1 MIPSEAKAPW
11 KSLNEKMAKV
21 SIELDGVAISCANRG
36 AVSALPSKIADTNCF
51 FSPRVVCINRDK
63 SRKNNEIHR
72 GKRPIRR
79 ILFDRFK
86 PSAYLCVIVI
96 ARESESEPVVHH
108 NREIGKH

>member
-1 MIPSEAKAPW
+1 M
-11 KSLNEKMAKV
+11 
-21 SIELDGVAISCANRG
+21 GFTG
-36 AVSALPSKIADTNCF
+36 
-51 FSPRVVCINRDK
+51 
-63 SRKNNEIHR
+63 KNAR
-72 GKRPIRR
+72 FVG

>member
-1 MIPSEAKAPW
+1 MGSVS
-11 KSLNEKMAKV
+11 SL
-21 SIELDGVAISCANRG
+21 LT
-36 AVSALPSKIADTNCF
+36 KIAETNWF
-51 FSPRVVCINRDK
+51 FRPMVECINRDK
-63 SRKNNEIHR
+63 SRKNNEIPR
-72 GKRPIRR
+72 RKRQIRR

>member
-1 MIPSEAKAPW
+1 
-11 KSLNEKMAKV
+11 MAKV

-51 FSPRVVCINRDK
+51 FSPMVVCINRDK

-79 ILFDRFK
+79 ILFDRGTAD
-86 PSAYLCVIVI
+86 PDAVLQRQSAYLCVIVI

>member
-1 MIPSEAKAPW
+1 
-11 KSLNEKMAKV
+11 MAKV
-21 SIELDGVAISCANRG
+21 SIELDVVAISCANWG
-36 AVSALPSKIADTNCF
+36 AVRAQPSKIADTNCF
-51 FSPRVVCINRDK
+51 FSHMVVCINRDK
-63 SRKNNEIHR
+63 CRKNNEIQR

-79 ILFDRFK
+79 ILFDRFN

>member
-36 AVSALPSKIADTNCF
+36 AVSALPSKIADTNC
-51 FSPRVVCINRDK
+51 
-63 SRKNNEIHR
+63 
-72 GKRPIRR
+72 
-79 ILFDRFK
+79 
-86 PSAYLCVIVI
+86 SAYLCVIVI

>member
-1 MIPSEAKAPW
+1 MPIW
-11 KSLNEKMAKV
+11 QL
-21 SIELDGVAISCANRG
+21 CANLLIPNCLRSNFSYSPL
-36 AVSALPSKIADTNCF
+36 AALELYVKD
-51 FSPRVVCINRDK
+51 DK

-86 PSAYLCVIVI
+86 PSSYLCVIVI